1 MSHSATP
8 PASRCASPGA
18 TRGTAAPERDRCRG
32 SDGYGCPGRALWAGG
47 SRRGRRQKGRP
58 HPHESHHD
66 HRTADCS
73 TPVARIVFP
82 ASARAQV
89 EKLFL
94 SVMLVWLA
102 GPSVASIVVTG
113 LVDGKA
119 SYRELLA
126 HLLRGR
132 VGARWY
138 AQALLAAPLM
148 YVALAFALSLT
159 SAEFLPGILITSD
172 RSALLLMGFGYGLLI
187 N

>member
-1 MSHSATP
+1 
-8 PASRCASPGA
+8 
-18 TRGTAAPERDRCRG
+18 
-32 SDGYGCPGRALWAGG
+32 
-47 SRRGRRQKGRP
+47 
-58 HPHESHHD
+58 
-66 HRTADCS
+66 
-73 TPVARIVFP
+73 
-82 ASARAQV
+82 
-89 EKLFL
+89 
-94 SVMLVWLA
+94 MLVWLA

-138 AQALLAAPLM
+138 AQALLAVPLM